1 MKSYVFHHNDDDGRC
16 AAFLVKQY
24 LINPME
30 PLLPENFIEYNYQAN
45 LEKRYPEFEEGDMVY
60 IVDLSLD
67 PSILDLIRT
76 CYDNGVHVIHIDH
89 HHTGI
94 EMYNEYKNEL
104 DRYGDGYIAFMK
116 EGISGAMLT
125 WIYANVLN
133 DEDKKDPMN
142 AKFDFDD
149 DDLRK
154 TCCRINDQ
162 GQPITKDDKLIIS
175 DKGIERIPDVVRM
188 VDDNDIW
195 KHKIQ
200 DTKFFTAGFQLSKDK
215 HPLNHIWIELLDEGD
230 VRQKNAVL
238 TSILNSGVTVI
249 SYRGA
254 VDAKNLNNGF
264 FVNINGTQVACL
276 NVMEGNS
283 SIFQDIFDNCDAV
296 CKYSYDGIKYL
307 YTFYSKEDG
316 ADVSQLIKFLENTYK
331 DRCGFI
337 SGGGHVHAAGCQFK
351 HNFIEQLEVD
361 KEGYVQKRKDIKLD
375 ALVAY
380 EQNQIKERERQL
392 REEQEKVAALRA
404 KYQAQMEDEE
414 DYGF

>member
-24 LINPME
+24 IISPME
-30 PLLPENFIEYNYQAN
+30 PLTPDNFIEYNYQAN
-45 LEKRYPEFEEGDMVY
+45 LEKRYPEFEKGDMVY
-60 IVDLSLD
+60 IVDLSMD
-67 PSILDLIRT
+67 PSILALIRT
-76 CYDNGVHVIHIDH
+76 CHDNGVQVLHIDH

-94 EMYNEYKNEL
+94 EMYNQYKSEL
-104 DRYGDGYIAFMK
+104 DHYDDYTCLMK
-116 EGISGAMLT
+116 EGISGTMLT

-162 GQPITKDDKLIIS
+162 DQPITKDGKPIVS
-175 DKGIERIPDVVRM
+175 DKSIERIPDVVRM
-188 VDDNDIW
+188 IDDNDIW

-200 DTKFFTAGFQLSKDK
+200 DTKFFTAGFQLTKDK
-215 HPLNHIWIELLDEGD
+215 HPLNHIWVELLDEGD
-230 VRQKNAVL
+230 VRQKNDVL
-238 TSILNSGVTVI
+238 TSMLNSGVTVI
-249 SYRGA
+249 GYRGA
-254 VDAKNLNNGF
+254 VDARNLNNGF

-276 NVMEGNS
+276 NAMEGNS
-283 SIFQDIFDNCDAV
+283 SIFQDVFDNCDAV
-296 CKYSYDGIKYL
+296 CKYSFDGVKYM

-316 ADVSQLIKFLENTYK
+316 ADVSQLIKFLEETYK
-331 DRCGFI
+331 DRCIFI

-351 HNFIEQLEVD
+351 RNVIDQLEID
-361 KEGYVQKRKDIKLD
+361 KAGYVQKRKDIKID

-380 EQNQIKERERQL
+380 EQKMIKERERQL

-404 KYQAQMEDEE
+404 KYKAQMEDEE